1 MCVVESRCG
10 SNTRLGRNSCAHR
23 QTCVGGRSHTHTHTR
38 TRRDTRRK
46 TQKAQEKTVTLYSL
60 HVWEWVRVV
69 MSIFK
74 EMQQR
79 TVISWGKK
87 TKVYADGKSILPN
100 NEFKF
105 EICSFWLNAS
115 SVWSATE
122 TAEGVVT
129 TGGFFWRSSCLGGE
143 QKWPLILVLPS
154 WRWHWKLTFWKP
166 RVSGTEER

>member
-1 MCVVESRCG
+1 
-10 SNTRLGRNSCAHR
+10 
-23 QTCVGGRSHTHTHTR
+23 
-38 TRRDTRRK
+38 
-46 TQKAQEKTVTLYSL
+46 
-60 HVWEWVRVV
+60 

-105 EICSFWLNAS
+105 EICNFWLNAS

-129 TGGFFWRSSCLGGE
+129 TGVFFLKVFLSGRGAEMAINLSVTFLEVTLKVDILKASC
-143 QKWPLILVLPS
+143 KW
-154 WRWHWKLTFWKP
+154 H
-166 RVSGTEER
+166 